1 MLQLPSMEQ
10 KTPERGVSR
19 EPKSHAKR
27 RELIGKIADFLLLEG
42 VAQIPLRDLAK
53 RLGTSD
59 RMLLYYFD
67 DKADLVR
74 AAIVEVSSRLGAML
88 ATSMSDARRS
98 PAEMLTTTARLLA
111 SARLSPFMNVWA
123 DISARGGR
131 GEEPFRTIARQSVES
146 WLEWLDTRLAVAD
159 ARKRR
164 SIASA
169 LFIVVEG
176 VRLIESA
183 APGASRGVTA
193 FLSGSFATS

>member
-1 MLQLPSMEQ
+1 MLQFASMEQ
-10 KTPERGVSR
+10 KTPERSVSR

-27 RELIGKIADFLLLEG
+27 RELTGKIADFLLLEG
-42 VAQIPLRDLAK
+42 VAQISLRDLAK

-74 AAIVEVSSRLGAML
+74 AALVEVSSRLGVML
-88 ATSMSDARRS
+88 ATSLSDARRS

-111 SARLSPFMNVWA
+111 SPSLSPFMNVWA

-131 GEEPFRTIARQSVES
+131 GEDPFRSIARQSVEG
-146 WLEWLDTRLAVAD
+146 WLAWLDTRLAVAD
-159 ARKRR
+159 ARNRR

-169 LFIVVEG
+169 LLVVVEG

-183 APGASRGVTA
+183 APGAASGVTK
-193 FLSGSFATS
+193 FLSGSFAT